1 MTDVLEKCTV
11 CPRACGVNRNAGVR
25 GRCHE
30 NATVEISRASLHL
43 WEEPPI
49 SGAFGSGTVFFTGCS
64 LGCIYCQNHNIA
76 DGNNGIPVTPDGLAH
91 IFLKLQDMGANNVN
105 LVTPTHFVPQI
116 AEVLRKVR
124 NEKTLRIPVV
134 YNTSAYESVDT
145 LKMLDGLVD
154 IYLPDFKYCESD
166 IAEKYSAA
174 ADYPAVAKEAI
185 IEMVRQVGSP
195 LFYTSPT
202 GEEDMLKKGVIIRH
216 LVLPGCVSN
225 SKKVLKTI
233 RDTFGD
239 DVIVSIMNQ
248 YTPLDLAALK
258 DYPELCRKVTA
269 EEYDEILEYALDIGM
284 NSAFVQ
290 EDEAAV
296 ESFIPNFENFDL
308 DGFLSL

>member
-1 MTDVLEKCTV
+1 MLEKCTV

-49 SGAFGSGTVFFTGCS
+49 SGAGGSGTVFFTGCS
-64 LGCIYCQNHNIA
+64 LGCVYCQNHNIA
-76 DGNNGIPVTPDGLAH
+76 DGNNGIPVTPNQLEQ
-91 IFLKLQDMGANNVN
+91 IFLKLQDMGVNNVN

-124 NEKTLRIPVV
+124 NENSLRIPVV

-185 IEMVRQVGSP
+185 KEMVRQVGSP
-195 LFYTSPT
+195 VFYTSPT

-233 RDTFGD
+233 SDTFGD

-269 EEYDEILEYALDIGM
+269 EEYDEILDYALEIGM

-290 EDEAAV
+290 EDEAAA

-308 DGFLSL
+308 EGFLSL